1 MVSAPLS
8 VSLSFNVIFYICS
21 VLLILFLKESV
32 KLVSIFM
39 CLVLIYI
46 TMFMS
51 DPVTRGLSIVVN
63 WLGIQV
69 DVSIGKHL
77 IKH

>member
-1 MVSAPLS
+1 MGKVGKYLY
-8 VSLSFNVIFYICS
+8 VFGCDI
-21 VLLILFLKESV
+21 
-32 KLVSIFM
+32 M
-39 CLVLIYI
+39 
-46 TMFMS
+46 MFMS

-69 DVSIGKHL
+69 DVSIGERL